1 MLNYQSINKKK
12 YYFCFLKKYKKKK
25 REMMNHFH
33 NLFMNAVL
41 PLIEFEY
48 HYERKMHNISIE
60 VQQFCF
66 FIK

>member
-1 MLNYQSINKKK
+1 
-12 YYFCFLKKYKKKK
+12 
-25 REMMNHFH
+25 MMNHFH

-66 FIK
+66 FF